1 MIKIEKLKS
10 LLKGKS
16 KKDKVKI
23 ITEKDY
29 TSFFPQITP
38 ITLKKY
44 PDIQQEREL
53 ICYSLYHNW
62 LLMYISNKL
71 QLKKYDDLICDSGL
85 KFEVISPED
94 MDIYQY
100 LASDYLKY
108 FYVRNNLHLDN
119 LSEEEFELLVKFS
132 MDKDYGYDEEKEKFV
147 ESTYQRVIFTD
158 VLGNKQII
166 SINYGPQSGRFFA
179 PNNAIVIGFRYN
191 ELYNIG
197 MTDDEWDELHDKQMD
212 VLSEILNLFDV
223 ETQNVLHIPHKI
235 IIYNDFSVKKR

>member
-1 MIKIEKLKS
+1 MVKIEKWKS
-10 LLKGKS
+10 LLKGKL
-16 KKDKVKI
+16 KKEKIKI

-29 TSFFPQITP
+29 NSFFPQITS

-44 PDIQQEREL
+44 PNIQQEKEL

-62 LLMYISNKL
+62 LLIYISNKL

-85 KFEVISPED
+85 KFEVISSKD

-108 FYVRNNLHLDN
+108 FYLRNNLHLEN

-132 MDKDYGYDEEKEKFV
+132 TNKEYGYDEEKEKFV
-147 ESTYQRVIFTD
+147 ESTYQRVIFDD
-158 VLGNKQII
+158 VLGNKQIV
-166 SINYGPQSGRFFA
+166 STNYGPQSGSYFA

-197 MTDDEWDELHDKQMD
+197 MTDDEWDELHDEQMD
-212 VLSEILNLFDV
+212 VLSDILNLCNI
-223 ETQNVLHIPHKI
+223 ENQNALYIPYEI
-235 IIYNDFSVKKR
+235 IIFNDFSVRKR